1 MGEPLVLRKPCKRHL
16 RTRTDTM
23 RRNRN
28 AKIIATLGP
37 ASSSMDRIRE
47 LFETG
52 ADVFRLNCSHSTP
65 QERED
70 RIGKIRSLEG
80 ETGRPIGVVLDL
92 QGPKLRI
99 GHLRDGN
106 ASLDTG
112 SRYRLDLDTTPG
124 DGKRAPLP
132 HPEIFTALEPGI
144 DLLLDDGKI
153 RLRVEKCGYDFAETL
168 VIAGGEL
175 SDRKGVNVPDVVL
188 PLSPMTEKDHRD
200 LTHGLTIGV
209 DWVAPSFIQRPEDLD
224 DLRAFIDG
232 RAAILTK
239 LEKPAAVDRLD
250 AIIAASDGIMVARGD
265 LGVELPP
272 ERVPRVQKRVIRK
285 CRVDGK
291 PVVVATQMLESM
303 IHSPVP
309 TRAEASDVAGAV
321 YDGADAVML
330 SAETAAG
337 SYPVQAVAIMNRI
350 IAEVEQDSHYR
361 VVIDANLP
369 EPQPTPADAICD
381 ALHGIV
387 HTLPVAATVTYTS
400 SGFSTLR
407 AARERPRSPILS
419 LTPNTDTA
427 RRLSLVGGIH
437 SVQTPDVRRVQEM
450 VDRAC
455 EVAVSES
462 FARVGETLVIM
473 AGMPFGKSGTTNM
486 LRIAQ
491 VERPANNAD
500 DEGTG

>member
-1 MGEPLVLRKPCKRHL
+1 
-16 RTRTDTM
+16 M
-23 RRNRN
+23 RRNRS

-37 ASSSMDRIRE
+37 ASSTAERIQD

-52 ADVFRLNCSHSTP
+52 ADVFRLNCSHSSVEELE
-65 QERED
+65 ERIET
-70 RIGKIRSLEG
+70 IRNLEQRSN
-80 ETGRPIGVVLDL
+80 RPIAVMLDL

-99 GHLRDGN
+99 GRLKGGSVTLDEGN
-106 ASLDTG
+106 G
-112 SRYRLDLDTTPG
+112 YRLDLDETPG
-124 DGKRAPLP
+124 DGSRAPLP
-132 HPEIFTALEPGI
+132 HAEIFAVLKPGI
-144 DLLLDDGKI
+144 DLLLDDGKL
-153 RLRVEKCGYDFAETL
+153 RLLVTDCGDDFANT
-168 VIAGGEL
+168 VVVTGGEL

-188 PLSPMTEKDHRD
+188 PLSPFTEKDYRD
-200 LTHGLTIGV
+200 LAFGLAIGV
-209 DWVAPSFIQRPEDLD
+209 DWVAPSFIQRPD
-224 DLRAFIDG
+224 DLAELRDLIAG

-239 LEKPAAVDRLD
+239 LEKPAAIEHLD
-250 AIIAASDGIMVARGD
+250 AIITASDGVMVARGD

-285 CRVDGK
+285 CRAAGK

-309 TRAEASDVAGAV
+309 TRAEASDVAGAI

-337 SYPVQAVAIMNRI
+337 SYPVEAVAIMDRI

-361 VVIDANLP
+361 LVMDTNQP
-369 EPQPTPADAICD
+369 EPQATQADAICD
-381 ALHGIV
+381 ALHNVV

-407 AARERPRSPILS
+407 AARERPEAPILS
-419 LTPNTDTA
+419 LTPNIDTA
-427 RRLSLVGGIH
+427 RRLSLVWGIH
-437 SVQTPDVRRVQEM
+437 SVQTPDIQRVQEM

-455 EVAVSES
+455 EVAVRES
-462 FARVGETLVIM
+462 FAEIGETLVII
-473 AGMPFGKSGTTNM
+473 AGMPFGRSGTTNM

-491 VERPANNAD
+491 VEGPETNARED
-500 DEGTG
+500 CAP

>member
-1 MGEPLVLRKPCKRHL
+1 
-16 RTRTDTM
+16 M

-37 ASSSMDRIRE
+37 ASSTLERIRE
-47 LFETG
+47 LFEIG

-65 QERED
+65 EELKD
-70 RIGKIRSLEG
+70 RIEKIRSLEQG
-80 ETGRPIGVVLDL
+80 TGRPIGVMLDL

-99 GHLRDGN
+99 GRLKGGTTMLDDG
-106 ASLDTG
+106 A
-112 SRYRLDLDTTPG
+112 RFRLDLDGALGG
-124 DGKRAPLP
+124 DTRAPLP
-132 HPEIFTALEPGI
+132 HPEIFAALKAGVN
-144 DLLLDDGKI
+144 LLLDDGKL
-153 RLRVEKCGYDFAETL
+153 RLQVTDCGDDFAETV
-168 VIAGGEL
+168 VINGGEL

-188 PLSPMTEKDHRD
+188 PLSPFTEKDRRD
-200 LTHGLTIGV
+200 LTFGLGIGV
-209 DWVAPSFIQRPEDLD
+209 DWVAPSFIQRPD
-224 DLRAFIDG
+224 DLIELRALIDG

-239 LEKPAAVDRLD
+239 LEKPAAIDHLD
-250 AIIAASDGIMVARGD
+250 AIIAESDGVMVARGD

-272 ERVPRVQKRVIRK
+272 ERVPRIQKRIIRR
-285 CRVDGK
+285 CRADGK

-337 SYPVQAVAIMNRI
+337 HFPIEAVAIMDRI
-350 IAEVEQDSHYR
+350 ITEVEQDSHYR

-369 EPQPTPADAICD
+369 EPQPTTADAICD
-381 ALHGIV
+381 ALRSVV
-387 HTLPVAATVTYTS
+387 HTLPVVATVTYTS

-407 AARERPRSPILS
+407 AARERPEAPILS
-419 LTPNTDTA
+419 LTPNIDTA
-427 RRLSLVGGIH
+427 RRLSLVWGVH
-437 SVQTPDVRRVQEM
+437 SVQTPDIQRVQEM

-455 EVAVSES
+455 EVALNES
-462 FARVGETLVIM
+462 FAEIGETLVIM
-473 AGMPFGKSGTTNM
+473 AGMPFGVAGTTNM

-491 VERPANNAD
+491 VERPEKRVGESGA
-500 DEGTG
+500 GKH

>member
-1 MGEPLVLRKPCKRHL
+1 
-16 RTRTDTM
+16 M

-37 ASSSMDRIRE
+37 ASASLEDIQK

-52 ADVFRLNCSHSTP
+52 ADVFRLNCSHSTF
-65 QERED
+65 EELED
-70 RIGKIRSLEG
+70 RIGKIRTLE
-80 ETGRPIGVVLDL
+80 ERSGRPIAIMLDL

-99 GHLRDGN
+99 GRL
-106 ASLDTG
+106 AKSPVTLDEG
-112 SRYRLDLDTTPG
+112 QDYRLDLDEKPG
-124 DGKRAPLP
+124 DQSRAPLP
-132 HPEIFTALEPGI
+132 HPEIFAAMKAGV
-144 DLLLDDGKI
+144 DLLLDDGKL
-153 RLRVEKCGYDFAETL
+153 RLRVTACGSDFADT
-168 VIAGGEL
+168 VVVTGGEL

-188 PLSPMTEKDHRD
+188 PLSPFTDKDTRD
-200 LTHGLTIGV
+200 LAFGLDIGV
-209 DWVAPSFIQRPEDLD
+209 DWVAPSFIQRPD
-224 DLRAFIDG
+224 DLAELRGMVGD

-239 LEKPAAVDRLD
+239 LEKPAAIDHLD
-250 AIIAASDGIMVARGD
+250 AIIAASDGVMVARGD

-272 ERVPRVQKRVIRK
+272 ERVPRIQKTIIRK
-285 CRVDGK
+285 CRAAGK

-303 IHSPVP
+303 IQSPVP

-337 SYPVQAVAIMNRI
+337 GYPDEAVAIMDRI
-350 IAEVEQDSHYR
+350 IAEVEQDSQYR
-361 VVIDANLP
+361 VGIDANLP
-369 EPQPTPADAICD
+369 DPQPTPADAICD

-407 AARERPRSPILS
+407 AARERPEAPILS
-419 LTPNTDTA
+419 LTPSVDTA
-427 RRLSLVGGIH
+427 RRLSLVWGVH
-437 SVQTPDVRRVQEM
+437 SVQTPDIQRVQEM

-455 EVAVSES
+455 EVALRES
-462 FARVGETLVIM
+462 FADVGETLVIM
-473 AGMPFGKSGTTNM
+473 AGMPFGISGTTNM

-491 VERPANNAD
+491 VERPGQRR
-500 DEGTG
+500 ETPSPG

>member
-1 MGEPLVLRKPCKRHL
+1 
-16 RTRTDTM
+16 M

-37 ASSSMDRIRE
+37 ASSTLERIRE
-47 LFETG
+47 LFEIG

-65 QERED
+65 EELKD
-70 RIGKIRSLEG
+70 RIEKIRSLEQG
-80 ETGRPIGVVLDL
+80 TGRPIGVMLDL

-99 GHLRDGN
+99 GRLKGGTTMLDDG
-106 ASLDTG
+106 A
-112 SRYRLDLDTTPG
+112 RFRLDLDGALGG
-124 DGKRAPLP
+124 DTRAPLP
-132 HPEIFTALEPGI
+132 HPEIFAALKAGVN
-144 DLLLDDGKI
+144 LLLDDGKL
-153 RLRVEKCGYDFAETL
+153 RLQVTDCGDDFAETL
-168 VIAGGEL
+168 VINGGEL

-188 PLSPMTEKDHRD
+188 PLSPFTEKDRRD
-200 LTHGLTIGV
+200 LTFGLGIGV
-209 DWVAPSFIQRPEDLD
+209 DWVAPSFIQRPD
-224 DLRAFIDG
+224 DLIELRALIDG

-239 LEKPAAVDRLD
+239 LEKPAAIDHLD
-250 AIIAASDGIMVARGD
+250 AIIAESDGVMVARGD

-272 ERVPRVQKRVIRK
+272 ERVPRIQKRIIRR
-285 CRVDGK
+285 CRADGK

-337 SYPVQAVAIMNRI
+337 HFPIEAVAIMDRI
-350 IAEVEQDSHYR
+350 ITEVEQDSHYR

-369 EPQPTPADAICD
+369 EPQPTTADAICD
-381 ALHGIV
+381 ALRSVV
-387 HTLPVAATVTYTS
+387 HTLPVVATVTYTS

-407 AARERPRSPILS
+407 AARERPEAPILS
-419 LTPNTDTA
+419 LTPNIDTA
-427 RRLSLVGGIH
+427 RRLSLVWGVH
-437 SVQTPDVRRVQEM
+437 SVQTPDIQRVQEM

-455 EVAVSES
+455 EIALNES
-462 FARVGETLVIM
+462 FAEIGETLVIM
-473 AGMPFGKSGTTNM
+473 AGMPFGVAGTTNM

-491 VERPANNAD
+491 VERPEKRVGESGA
-500 DEGTG
+500 GKH